1 MLGRIEDSRK
11 RGQQRVRWLDG
22 LIDLMDMSLT
32 KLWEMVKD
40 RETWHGAIHGITNS
54 WTELNNNNSNLYQ
67 CLFLLQIYFLPYLQ
81 FLIFSEHSFF
91 FHKFR
96 RHFHV
101 SFIFISLIIKWASQV
116 ALVVKNLPINEGEV
130 GDVGLIPGLG
140 RYPRGRHSNPLHSS
154 CLGKPMDRGI

>member
-54 WTELNNNNSNLYQ
+54 WTELNNNNSNLY
-67 CLFLLQIYFLPYLQ
+67 
-81 FLIFSEHSFF
+81 
-91 FHKFR
+91 
-96 RHFHV
+96 
-101 SFIFISLIIKWASQV
+101 
-116 ALVVKNLPINEGEV
+116 
-130 GDVGLIPGLG
+130 
-140 RYPRGRHSNPLHSS
+140 
-154 CLGKPMDRGI
+154 